1 MDTEGFS
8 ISWEIAERL
17 VKLAKTKRRDLMWFV
32 LALAQIRTISKISGK
47 QEKIDEA
54 LKECSALLPLI
65 FTVSYRI
72 IIIREGW

>member
-1 MDTEGFS
+1 M
-8 ISWEIAERL
+8 IL
-17 VKLAKTKRRDLMWFV
+17 FV

-47 QEKIDEA
+47 PDKIDEA
-54 LKECSALLPLI
+54 LNECSALLRLI